1 MATTER
7 KNSTIGITMAF
18 GVGIGFILE
27 LFASSEIPFGT
38 GMIIGGLI
46 GFFLGNFIKVLV
58 MPWRQ
63 R

>member
-1 MATTER
+1 MAPTER
-7 KNSTIGITMAF
+7 KNSTVGIAMAF
-18 GVGIGFILE
+18 GVGIGIITE

-38 GMIIGGLI
+38 GIIIGGLV
-46 GFFLGNFIKVLV
+46 GFLFGNFIKMLV